1 MKSCAMGTSNEAYS
15 IMVTGAF
22 KLPMYIG
29 CNLIL
34 ISTSLLSSEKEKKG
48 LKINI
53 MKYIGIKIILLDMI
67 LDILLMT
74 ISI

>member
-1 MKSCAMGTSNEAYS
+1 
-15 IMVTGAF
+15 
-22 KLPMYIG
+22 MYIG

-34 ISTSLLSSEKEKKG
+34 ISISLLSSEKEKKG

-53 MKYIGIKIILLDMI
+53 MKYIGIKIILLNMI

-74 ISI
+74 LSI